1 MFHIRMQLIVIGS
14 LCLIAGCSEQPKVIM
29 PPNVVFTPEQIQ
41 EIKSEDDRVAFEE
54 SHGTMTAGNNLS
66 E

>member
-1 MFHIRMQLIVIGS
+1 MLKISMRMVVIS
-14 LCLIAGCSEQPKVIM
+14 LLGVVVGCSEQPKVIM

-54 SHGTMTAGNNLS
+54 SHGTMTTGNSIS